1 MLQQINQSST
11 ATSLAL
17 ISGAG
22 AHPVLKLGAKG
33 ASVVELQ
40 KKLAAAGF
48 SAGAA
53 DGDFGQKTLAAVKAF
68 QKAKGLVADGIVG
81 PATWG
86 KLDGVKP
93 PDGHL
98 PGAKLVKGYNHGKAF
113 DLWVAPIGGGK
124 YLSEKAAP
132 KFKAMVAA
140 AAKAGIHL
148 GINSAFRTYAEQAAL
163 YKQYGS
169 PRAARPGYSNH
180 QQGLS
185 VDIGGVGGYGT
196 RAYKWLAAN
205 AAKYG
210 FKNDVKNEFW
220 HWTFKG

>member
-1 MLQQINQSST
+1 MLQQINQSSRV
-11 ATSLAL
+11 AVLAQ

-22 AHPVLKLGAKG
+22 AHPVLRLGSKG
-33 ASVVELQ
+33 AAVVELQ
-40 KKLAAAGF
+40 KKLAAKGF
-48 SAGAA
+48 SPGAA
-53 DGDFGQKTLAAVKAF
+53 DGDFGPKTLAAVKAF
-68 QKAKGLVADGIVG
+68 QKANGLVADGIVG
-81 PATWG
+81 PKTWA
-86 KLDGVKP
+86 KLGVTNP
-93 PDGHL
+93 SGHL
-98 PGAKLVKGYNHGKAF
+98 PGAKLVKGYNHGTAYN
-113 DLWVAPIGGGK
+113 LWVAPIGGGK

-132 KFKAMVAA
+132 KFKAMMAA
-140 AAKAGIHL
+140 ASKAGIHL
-148 GINSAFRTYAEQAAL
+148 SINSAFRTYAEQAAL
-163 YKQYGS
+163 YRKYGS

-185 VDIGGVGGYGT
+185 VDIGGIGGYGT